1 MWIIK
6 ASSSGGWQPL
16 CLYCGEKIYK
26 ENNQDHTII
35 DLPQL
40 CSDGYNFGLC
50 YSKYNSD
57 GYNSA
62 LCYSKYSS
70 GRYNSGLCYCKYSS
84 DGYNS
89 ETLVWSRRYEHVRL
103 HCMCYLKYQYDNDNT
118 CEAIIIK

>member
-40 CSDGYNFGLC
+40 CSDGYN
-50 YSKYNSD
+50 
-57 GYNSA
+57 
-62 LCYSKYSS
+62 
-70 GRYNSGLCYCKYSS
+70 SGLCSSKYSS